1 MKKALVVSAIA
12 SNQGKTLL
20 TMALLS
26 HFKTKVR
33 PFKIGP
39 DFIDPQFHEKIAQTP
54 SVNLDGFMMNEEQL
68 EWLFHKYADKEFSIC
83 EGVMGF
89 YDGMDKNSSAYD
101 VAKILNI
108 PTLLILDASGSY
120 ITIAAIVKGMLEF
133 RDDNTIKAVV
143 LNKISSK
150 MHFELVKKYIEL
162 ECEGVEVVGW
172 IEKNLPT
179 ISSRHLG
186 LDLEE
191 LESNDLD
198 LIAKDVLKNI
208 DINLLENIMDI
219 EVEEIKNYPFTPI
232 VKKDEKCV
240 LVKDKNFSFLYYDNF
255 KYLKEKYREVII
267 IDSTKDET
275 VDEDADIVIIVGG
288 YVETDESYERVKNSH
303 RFRNSLIAH
312 ANKNKKIYAE
322 CAGLIYLGK
331 NIDDKEMSG
340 ILDIEFKLGDKRER
354 LGYYLGLDYESGEL
368 HKGHAFHYSY
378 VTNEP
383 KATIGLYKTSK
394 KTMKDGAYKKGNILG
409 TYLHGMWRTHSVN
422 FFSYSQPKVFNAG
435 SSKNSLTKPRH
446 R

>member
-26 HFKTKVR
+26 HYKSKVR

-39 DFIDPQFHEKIAQTP
+39 DFIDPQFHEKIAKIP

-68 EWLFHKYADKEFSIC
+68 KWLFAKYTDKEFSIC

-101 VAKILNI
+101 VAKVLDIS
-108 PTLLILDASGSY
+108 TLLILDASGSY
-120 ITIAAIVKGMLEF
+120 ITIAAILKGMLEF

-150 MHFELVKKYIEL
+150 MHFELVKKHIEL
-162 ECEGVEVVGW
+162 ECKGVVVVGW
-172 IEKNLPT
+172 IEKNLQT

-198 LIAKDVLKNI
+198 SIAQDVLKNI

-219 EVEEIKNYPFTPI
+219 EVEKNNNYPFESI
-232 VKKDEKCV
+232 IKKDEKCV
-240 LVKDKNFSFLYYDNF
+240 LVKDKNFSFLYHDNLE
-255 KYLKEKYREVII
+255 YLKEIYADVVIV
-267 IDSTKDET
+267 DSTKDEQIPS
-275 VDEDADIVIIVGG
+275 DADMVIIVGG
-288 YVETDESYERVKNSH
+288 YVETDESYERVKNSN
-303 RFRNSLIAH
+303 RFRDSLITH
-312 ANKNKKIYAE
+312 AKKNKKIYAE

-331 NIDDKEMSG
+331 NIDEKQMSG
-340 ILDIEFKLGDKRER
+340 ILDIEFKLGEKRER
-354 LGYYLGLDYESGEL
+354 LGYYHGVDFDTNEIK
-368 HKGHAFHYSY
+368 KGHAFHYSY
-378 VTNEP
+378 ITSAP
-383 KATIGLYKTSK
+383 SGDIGLYKSSK
-394 KTMKDGAYKKGNILG
+394 KMMKDGGYKYGNITA
-409 TYLHGMWRTHSVN
+409 TYLHTMWR
-422 FFSYSQPKVFNAG
+422 
-435 SSKNSLTKPRH
+435 
-446 R
+446 